1 MYYTTNWITD
11 PNLERTTMEKKYT
24 ISQVTNGYIITPDYK
39 ENLNRDDLRVFNLF
53 DDMTAYLHKKFNEGL
68 DKTAA
73 DKFIDEA
80 SKVFE
85 LDITTED
92 HNKLRKFK
100 IDTIPI
106 LHKKCYNLPV
116 NVRTD
121 NCLRAARI
129 VEVKDLLCH
138 DNRMLSR
145 LKNFGRKSLLDL
157 ETALLKEGLT
167 LVKRGFGDRNKAN
180 LSDNEFMKWYNLKR
194 SL

>member
-1 MYYTTNWITD
+1 
-11 PNLERTTMEKKYT
+11 MEKKYT

-53 DDMTAYLHKKFNEGL
+53 DDMTAYLHKKFNEDL
-68 DKTAA
+68 NKTAA
-73 DKFIDEA
+73 DKFADD
-80 SKVFE
+80 V
-85 LDITTED
+85 TTED

-106 LHKKCYNLPV
+106 LHKRCDNLPV
-116 NVRTD
+116 NARTD

-129 VEVKDLLCH
+129 VEIKDLLCH

-194 SL
+194 YSLKGSK